1 MSTVKEIL
9 EENNYIIYSEN
20 SEFYK
25 TNAAYRGGDNKT
37 ALSVNKE
44 TGNWTDF
51 VTQKSGTLKELIK
64 LTSGQDVDFR
74 SSKPNSNNEL
84 MRDFMIKFQSE
95 EIPELLP
102 SYSFYNK
109 RGISNETLQTFRSGV
124 CTSGKMNSRYTFP
137 IYSSSGELV
146 GLSGRDLLNSDN
158 RPKWK
163 HLGKKSLWCY
173 PLFVSESYIYQEKSV
188 ILVESIGDMLA
199 LYENNI
205 KNCLVLF
212 GLSVSSEILYSL
224 IQLPLN
230 RIIIS
235 TNNDFEKCDNRGKT
249 AALKIQSQ
257 LSHWFDIN
265 KLIISLPPRN
275 DFGDCN
281 KEEIKKWYNDIDL
294 NRNIQC
300 K

>member
-1 MSTVKEIL
+1 MTTVKEIL

-25 TNAAYRGGDNKT
+25 TNAVYRGGDNKT
-37 ALSVNKE
+37 ALSINKE

-64 LTSGQDVDFR
+64 LTSGQDVDFI
-74 SSKPNSNNEL
+74 SSKPSSNNEL

-146 GLSGRDLLNSDN
+146 GLSGRDLLNSAN

-163 HLGKKSLWCY
+163 NLGRKSSWCY
-173 PLFVSESYIYQEKSV
+173 PLFVSESYIYKEKSV

-212 GLSVSSEILYSL
+212 GLSVSNEVLYSL

-235 TNNDFEKCDNRGKT
+235 TNNDFDKADNRGKI

-257 LSHWFDIN
+257 LSQWFGIN
-265 KLIISLPPRN
+265 KLIINLPPRN

-281 KEEIKKWYNDIDL
+281 KKEIENWYNNIDL
-294 NRNIQC
+294 NRNI
-300 K
+300 

>member
-1 MSTVKEIL
+1 MTTVKEIL

-74 SSKPNSNNEL
+74 SSKSSSNNEL
-84 MRDFMIKFQSE
+84 MKDFMIKFQSE

-146 GLSGRDLLNSDN
+146 GLSGRDLLNSVN

-163 HLGKKSLWCY
+163 HLGGVSKFDY
-173 PLFVSESYIYQEKSV
+173 PLFINKPIIQSLSQV
-188 ILVESIGDMLA
+188 ILLEGISDLLA
-199 LYENNI
+199 LWECGIKQCVVVFGLNLGKELLANILEINPARIILAFNNDTNKPVNAGESGNI
-205 KNCLVLF
+205 K
-212 GLSVSSEILYSL
+212 
-224 IQLPLN
+224 
-230 RIIIS
+230 IS
-235 TNNDFEKCDNRGKT
+235 
-249 AALKIQSQ
+249 
-257 LSHWFDIN
+257 N
-265 KLIISLPPRN
+265 KLKDWFSLEKIEICRPYKN
-275 DFGDCN
+275 DFGEMEKDEILDWAN
-281 KEEIKKWYNDIDL
+281 KYNITL
-294 NRNIQC
+294 TN
-300 K
+300 